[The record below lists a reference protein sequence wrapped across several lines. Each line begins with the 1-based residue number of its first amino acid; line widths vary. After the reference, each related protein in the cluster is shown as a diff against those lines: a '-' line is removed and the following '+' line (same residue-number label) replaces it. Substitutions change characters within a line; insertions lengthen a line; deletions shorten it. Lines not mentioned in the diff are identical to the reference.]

1 MLEVLQC
8 SKMLPRLCP
17 STHLL
22 APGTQCHQG
31 HLLSWDISLF
41 TELRSASLTS
51 CTKVMS
57 YSTRICRNKLGA
69 AHPWLGAAH
78 VVTVGD
84 RET

>member
-41 TELRSASLTS
+41 TELRSESLTS

-57 YSTRICRNKLGA
+57 YSSRICRNKLGA

-78 VVTVGD
+78 VVPVGN
-84 RET
+84 REP